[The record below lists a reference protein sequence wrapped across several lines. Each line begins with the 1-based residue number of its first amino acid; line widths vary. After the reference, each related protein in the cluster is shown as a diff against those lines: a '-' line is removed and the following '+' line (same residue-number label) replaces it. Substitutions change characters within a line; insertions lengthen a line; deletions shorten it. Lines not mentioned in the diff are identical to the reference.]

1 MNVRESEED
10 VDALD
15 TDEWVLPAES
25 GGESATPRVA
35 SPSDDA
41 GTVGAAPAAEPIREM
56 VVPESARGMR
66 LDLFL
71 THVIDGYSRE
81 QLRRAVQNGGA
92 EVDGRVKRPSFRLKV
107 GQSVRFRVPP
117 PTAEGPVPEA
127 IPLDILYEDEGMVV
141 VNKPPGMVVH
151 PARGNWTGTLTSAL
165 AYHFQSLSDVGGPT
179 RPGIVHR
186 LDRDTSGVI
195 VVAKTN
201 SVHMHLADQWAA
213 RTVSK
218 TYLAITAGRIDRD
231 RDLIEAPIGRH
242 PFQREKMAI
251 RDHHVTSKPARTFYE
266 VLQRFDRFTFLRLFP
281 ETGRTHQIRVHL
293 EHIGSP
299 VLCDRLYG
307 GRSAITIHQLG
318 NAAASGVRATGP
330 AVLDRQ
336 ALHAAR
342 LEIDHPQSGRR
353 MIFEAPLPA
362 DMAAVLETLREGRLE

>member
-10 VDALD
+10 VEALD
-15 TDEWVLPAES
+15 PDEWVLPE
-25 GGESATPRVA
+25 E
-35 SPSDDA
+35 PSR
-41 GTVGAAPAAEPIREM
+41 GSVGAAASGGAESESRDASTAEPVREM
-56 VVPESARGMR
+56 VVPESCGGMR

-92 EVDGRVKRPSFRLKV
+92 EVDGRVKRPSFRLKA
-107 GQSVRFRVPP
+107 GQAVRFRVPAP
-117 PTAEGPVPEA
+117 AVEGPVPEA

-218 TYLAITAGRIDRD
+218 TYLAVTAGRIDRD

-251 RDHHVTSKPARTFYE
+251 RDNHVTSKLARTFYE
-266 VLQRFDRFTFLRLFP
+266 VLQRFDRFTLVRLSP

-293 EHIGSP
+293 EHIGCP

-307 GRSAITIHQLG
+307 GRSAITVDQLRS
-318 NAAASGVRATGP
+318 AAASGVRATGP
-330 AVLDRQ
+330 AVLERQ

-353 MIFEAPLPA
+353 MIFEAPLPV
-362 DMAAVLETLREGRLE
+362 DIAAVLESLREGNAG